1 MMLAVIMSTTP
12 SLALLSLSSI
22 IRATPAPRML
32 ALSPGTSAGELLKVS
47 HPIDDVSAT
56 AAFYQ
61 GLLGLEKTETD
72 CGVLL
77 SAAGGAGL
85 AVELRTLTGA
95 AFEPNSGYLG
105 LTARVPSVEAALLA
119 ATASGGTVLSE
130 PMAIEHGP
138 SLVPDEPE
146 DNSNE
151 LLEAI
156 VADPSGY
163 PLLLHE
169 CADAGEP
176 CLSGA
181 RFECRDWKKTQEWC
195 ARLMTLRPRDI
206 HAPPPHLAGGRA
218 SAGARCAGTPT
229 PTARRR
235 SR

>member
-1 MMLAVIMSTTP
+1 MSTTP

-95 AFEPNSGYLG
+95 AFEPNSELLG
-105 LTARVPSVEAALLA
+105 AHSACTEC
-119 ATASGGTVLSE
+119 GGSAIGGHSEWRTVLSE